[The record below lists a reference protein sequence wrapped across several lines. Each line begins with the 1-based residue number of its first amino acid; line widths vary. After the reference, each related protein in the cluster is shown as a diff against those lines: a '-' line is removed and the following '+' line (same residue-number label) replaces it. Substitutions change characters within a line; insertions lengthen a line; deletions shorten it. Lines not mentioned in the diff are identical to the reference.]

1 MKKLL
6 MIGSILILGMTAFA
20 GVEADLSNGGT
31 GTTYNGKARMGI
43 GSRGIATDGAEI
55 GGTLIVT
62 PTLNGGGDGTS
73 LEFNFGDLKRDEI
86 RKVTGR
92 FKAEVVNKDGKLA
105 TLTMNNVD
113 VTLEKVTIGNQGAS
127 DIDDLTTPIDLNNA
141 AGQKLGTLFYEVT
154 NTKLN
159 NSDKTYEA
167 DIISTVEISGD
178 RTTLNSPVYY
188 TGTFDNNTVRAKIA
202 VKELDLAAS
211 NPSIWD

>member
-20 GVEADLSNGGT
+20 GVEADLSNGGS
-31 GTTYNGKARMGI
+31 GTTYNGKARMSI

-105 TLTMNNVD
+105 TLTMSNVD
-113 VTLEKVTIGNQGAS
+113 VTLEKVTIGNDGNTQ
-127 DIDDLTTPIDLNNA
+127 IDPLGTSPIDLMNRTA
-141 AGQKLGTLFYEVT
+141 EKLGTLFYEVT

-167 DIISTVEISGD
+167 DIVSTVEISGD
-178 RTTLNSPVYY
+178 GNNYY